1 MPSDLVERLR
11 ASVTQCRA
19 VDRSELLEEAAAE
32 IERLRLTC
40 PYVTGRTTQYCTL
53 TPFSL
58 TDAEREAVEASFD
71 AMQYAADELGL
82 SQADCDWMVATLRGL
97 LERLK

>member
-32 IERLRLTC
+32 IERSRLRDT
-40 PYVTGRTTQYCTL
+40 
-53 TPFSL
+53 
-58 TDAEREAVEASFD
+58 EREAMEYFSQWVEWR
-71 AMQYAADELGL
+71 AAK
-82 SQADCDWMVATLRGL
+82 SHAVTLRGL
-97 LERLK
+97 LERTK

>member
-32 IERLRLTC
+32 IERLRLRC

-53 TPFSL
+53 TPF
-58 TDAEREAVEASFD
+58 TITEAERESVEYFSQWVEWRAAKSHAAV
-71 AMQYAADELGL
+71 L
-82 SQADCDWMVATLRGL
+82 CGL
-97 LERLK
+97 LERTK

>member
-32 IERLRLTC
+32 IERLRLT
-40 PYVTGRTTQYCTL
+40 
-53 TPFSL
+53 
-58 TDAEREAVEASFD
+58 DEEREATKYFSQWVEWE
-71 AMQYAADELGL
+71 AAKSHAAAL
-82 SQADCDWMVATLRGL
+82 CGL
-97 LERLK
+97 LERTR

>member
-1 MPSDLVERLR
+1 MPSDLVKRLR

-58 TDAEREAVEASFD
+58 TDAERGAVEYFS
-71 AMQYAADELGL
+71 QWVEWEAAK
-82 SQADCDWMVATLRGL
+82 SHAATLRGL
-97 LERLK
+97 LERTK